1 MTDSLVLMRLF
12 LEDSFAFTV
21 LFLTILCSLFSQ
33 PEIAGSLIQF
43 MPELG
48 RELILQNDAGMA
60 ALRTF
65 AVKIYNVYLQINV
78 KSY

>member
-1 MTDSLVLMRLF
+1 MR
-12 LEDSFAFTV
+12 V
-21 LFLTILCSLFSQ
+21 
-33 PEIAGSLIQF
+33 
-43 MPELG
+43 LG
-48 RELILQNDAGMA
+48 RELILQDDAGMA

>member
-1 MTDSLVLMRLF
+1 
-12 LEDSFAFTV
+12 
-21 LFLTILCSLFSQ
+21 
-33 PEIAGSLIQF
+33 

-48 RELILQNDAGMA
+48 RELILQDDAGMA
-60 ALRTF
+60 ALCTL